1 MRDPYSSS
9 SPPDHF
15 IDFLPHE
22 PARLR
27 PAATGFP
34 WAGALA
40 LVVLLVVV
48 EWGLLGPSG
57 PWAWLRTQLPAVDPL
72 ERGLIDDR
80 LALQRAAGLDAAT
93 PRVVLVGTSR
103 TNAAFQPELIDGA
116 LTPPIDFLEMTH
128 TRVFPHE
135 LRSMIDDVIAA
146 KPDVVLTVLSELEF
160 FTPLKIVPLATGGS
174 LSGLLELGMATGPTF
189 VLENRQAFYRMLTV
203 VFSDAYRYRG
213 VLAKTIFDPWRRFPM
228 PQGQASSQAQTWPD
242 LMADGEPMPL
252 DPAAEARIADALR
265 EFYGSKDQIVDMQ
278 VQQLRSMR
286 DGRHAQI
293 KRDMMDRCIELLLA
307 EGIEVVIVE
316 GSVHP
321 DSLALFD
328 AAEGRKS
335 FTAWANSA
343 AELPGVHFLPI
354 EQFGEFEPLD
364 FRDLTH
370 LNKRGATKFTLALY
384 DWTARQLTPEWR
396 EAVEQTLKGGGG

>member
-27 PAATGFP
+27 PQATGFP

-80 LALQRAAGLDAAT
+80 LALQRAAGLNT
-93 PRVVLVGTSR
+93 GHPRVVLVGTSR
-103 TNAAFQPELIDGA
+103 TNAAFQPELIESA

-146 KPDVVLTVLSELEF
+146 EPDVVLTVLSELEF
-160 FTPLKIVPLATGGS
+160 FTPLKVVPLATGGS
-174 LSGLLELGMATGPTF
+174 LSGLIELAMATGPTF
-189 VLENRQAFYRMLTV
+189 VKENRQAFYRMLTV

-228 PQGQASSQAQTWPD
+228 AQGQASSQAQTWPD

-252 DPAAEARIADALR
+252 DPAAEAAIADALR

-293 KRDMMDRCIELLLA
+293 KMDMMDRCIELLLA

-321 DSLALFD
+321 ESLALFD

-335 FTAWANSA
+335 FTAWANRA
-343 AELPGVHFLPI
+343 ASQPGVHFLPH

-396 EAVEQTLKGGGG
+396 EAVEQTLKPGGG

>member
-1 MRDPYSSS
+1 MR
-9 SPPDHF
+9 PP
-15 IDFLPHE
+15 
-22 PARLR
+22 
-27 PAATGFP
+27 ATGFP
-34 WAGALA
+34 WAGVLALA
-40 LVVLLVVV
+40 VLLVVV
-48 EWGLLGPSG
+48 DGGLLGPSG
-57 PWAWLRTQLPAVDPL
+57 PWTWLRTQLPDVDPL

-80 LALQRAAGLDAAT
+80 LALQRAAGLDSGF
-93 PRVVLVGTSR
+93 PRVTLVGTSR
-103 TNAAFQPELIDGA
+103 TNAAFQPELIDAA

-174 LSGLLELGMATGPTF
+174 LSGLIELAMATGPTF

-228 PQGQASSQAQTWPD
+228 AQGQASAQAQTWPD
-242 LMADGEPMPL
+242 LMSDGEPMPL
-252 DPAAEARIADALR
+252 DPALEARIADGLR
-265 EFYGSKDQIVDMQ
+265 EFYGSKDHIVDMQ
-278 VQQLRSMR
+278 VKQLRSMR
-286 DGRHAQI
+286 NGRHAQI
-293 KRDMMDRCIELLLA
+293 KMDMMDRCIELLLA

-316 GSVHP
+316 GSIHP
-321 DSLALFD
+321 ESLALFD
-328 AAEGRKS
+328 AAEGRKV
-335 FTAWANSA
+335 FTAWAERA
-343 AELPGVHFLPI
+343 AALPGVHFLPH

-370 LNKRGATKFTLALY
+370 LNKRGASKFTLAVY
-384 DWTARQLTPEWR
+384 DWTARHLAAEWR
-396 EAVEQTLKGGGG
+396 EAIDQTLRGAEDDQDADG